1 MAEYLPGINVTLND
15 LGLKVAPPPAGPKI
29 TLLGVTSNPNVR
41 VREPY
46 TVASVEKAM
55 NTLYFDLPK
64 SLFKG
69 TIGDGT
75 YGDNARVPG
84 ELALAIE
91 EAINAG
97 APNIEVMVLN
107 ILSGD
112 SLMRYVSPGYDHTG
126 RYADLSGAYE
136 VLRNRELDVVVP
148 VGAYI
153 DEVFTGLDLE
163 DHNFGKE
170 LANFCFRATQESNS
184 AVGVIGV
191 RPPVHWALEHRHILG
206 KSAILSGELT
216 SLFGLTG
223 SNGLSF
229 SPLFTGGWNYPYASP
244 MISGHFKKTALAA
257 VYFGTPSATL
267 INEWHA
273 YHTYPHTEGKSV
285 VDVNQNVVTSDPTN
299 GFPDVYNYNPAYLA
313 WLSGAADQLGR
324 TLSETSATD
333 SSSVNTAYFSKWQA
347 VTSDLVPAV
356 DARSN
361 KVDAGA
367 FINVFSAPLR
377 AVGTLV
383 RPLAIAYNS
392 SPTNTSV
399 NTSAVASYAGKITSL
414 APQSST
420 TNKLIDGIIAQ
431 RLLSAKQAN
440 DLTGMRHVTM
450 YSRTKGLTVASGVT
464 GAFNVTKYV
473 RSDYT
478 RLTTMRIVAAAADL
492 IRAVGDKYIGEPNNA
507 PQMNALDAEIDQV
520 LLSMKGQGALNS
532 YDFSISST
540 PDQRVLGPLDI
551 NLTLVPAF
559 EITEINLV
567 VSLSK
572 EL

>member
-1 MAEYLPGINVTLND
+1 MADYLPGINVTLND

-41 VREPY
+41 IREPY
-46 TVASVEKAM
+46 TVSSVEKAM

-64 SLFKG
+64 DLFKG
-69 TIGDGT
+69 TIGEGT
-75 YGDNARVPG
+75 YGLNARVPG
-84 ELALAIE
+84 ELAIAIE

-107 ILSGD
+107 VLSGD
-112 SLMRYVSPGYDHTG
+112 ALMRYVSPGYDHTG

-153 DEVFTGLDLE
+153 DETFTGANLE
-163 DHNFGKE
+163 NHNFGKE

-191 RPPVHWALEHRHILG
+191 RPPLHWALENRHILG
-206 KSAILSGELT
+206 QNALLSGELVT
-216 SLFGLTG
+216 LFKLTG
-223 SNGLSF
+223 SNGNPNIS
-229 SPLFTGGWNYPYASP
+229 LFTGGWDYPFEAP
-244 MISGHFKKTALAA
+244 RFSGQFKQSALAG
-257 VYFGTPSATL
+257 VHFGTPSASL
-267 INEWHA
+267 VNEWHA
-273 YHTYPHTEGKSV
+273 YHAYPHVEGKSV
-285 VDVNQNVVTSDPTN
+285 VNANQLTATDDPFN
-299 GFPDVYNYNPAYLA
+299 GFPNVLNYNMTYLS

-333 SSSVNTAYFSKWQA
+333 SSSVNTDYFAKWQA
-347 VTSDLVPAV
+347 ITSDLAAAV
-356 DARSN
+356 DARGN

-367 FINVFSAPLR
+367 FINIFSAPVR

-383 RPLAIAYNS
+383 RSLAIAYNS
-392 SPTNTSV
+392 TPTNTSI
-399 NTSAVASYAGKITSL
+399 NTVGVGAYAGKITSL

-540 PDQRVLGPLDI
+540 PDQRVLGQLDI

>member
-29 TLLGVTSNPNVR
+29 TLLGVTSNTGLR

-55 NTLYFDLPK
+55 NTLYFDLP
-64 SLFKG
+64 SG
-69 TIGDGT
+69 VAPGSIGLGT
-75 YGDNARVPG
+75 YGTNGRVPG

-97 APNIEVMVLN
+97 APNVEIMIIN
-107 ILSGD
+107 TLSGD
-112 SLMRYVSPGYDHTG
+112 ALLDYLRPENGHAQ
-126 RYADLSGAYE
+126 RHIDLSGAYE
-136 VLRNRELDVVVP
+136 VLRNRDLDVVVP
-148 VGAYI
+148 VGVSI
-153 DEVFTGLDLE
+153 DSIFTGAGYT
-163 DHNFGKE
+163 NYSYGKQ
-170 LANFCFRATQESNS
+170 LADFCFRSTQESNS
-184 AVGVIGV
+184 AVGVISV
-191 RPPVHWALEHRHILG
+191 MRPTEWAFEHRSLLG
-206 KSAILSGELT
+206 ANTAYKAEIKT
-216 SLFGLTG
+216 IFNLTG
-223 SNGLSF
+223 NSSDSTDDIMITGEWSNTDLFSNAKKKEVYAGIEFGVLS
-229 SPLFTGGWNYPYASP
+229 
-244 MISGHFKKTALAA
+244 AA
-257 VYFGTPSATL
+257 L

-273 YHTYPHTEGKSV
+273 YHAYPGDLSKSAV
-285 VDVNQNVVTSDPTN
+285 SITN
-299 GFPDVYNYNPAYLA
+299 TANYAVPYLH
-313 WLSGAADQLGR
+313 WLYGAADQDGNM
-324 TLSETSATD
+324 LSNTSDNA
-333 SSSVNTAYFSKWQA
+333 SRSVKTSYFTSWQA
-347 VTSDLVPAV
+347 VTSEGALAV

-367 FINVFSAPLR
+367 YISVFSAPLR
-377 AVGTLV
+377 SIGTLV
-383 RPLAIAYNS
+383 RSVALGYSA
-392 SPTNTSV
+392 SPANTSR
-399 NTSAVASYAGKITSL
+399 NTSGAAAYGGKIINL

-420 TNKLIDGIIAQ
+420 TNKQIDGLTAM
-431 RLLSAKQAN
+431 RLLSARQAN
-440 DLTGMRHVTM
+440 DMTGMRHVTM
-450 YSRTKGLTVASGVT
+450 YSRTKGLTVASGTT

-507 PQMNALDAEIDQV
+507 PQMNALDAEIDQL

-540 PDQRVLGPLDI
+540 PDQRVLGQLDI